1 MDNSDS
7 VTSTSSQLFNVVS
20 EPTKWFLGLRWYV
33 ILFIVVFGSFI
44 FMQLESA
51 FELRRNASKAKKEG
65 LETANV
71 EKIKG
76 IIQQT
81 EKEYIQNK
89 VKKHV
94 TFGEPTT
101 HSFFESVPS
110 LSLDGVWSGIGGV
123 FYKIYNWWIV
133 PGIYILFRSIVR

>member
-51 FELRRNASKAKKEG
+51 FELRRNASKAKK
-65 LETANV
+65 
-71 EKIKG
+71 KDSKPRMW
-76 IIQQT
+76 
-81 EKEYIQNK
+81 K
-89 VKKHV
+89 
-94 TFGEPTT
+94 
-101 HSFFESVPS
+101 
-110 LSLDGVWSGIGGV
+110 
-123 FYKIYNWWIV
+123 
-133 PGIYILFRSIVR
+133 R